1 MKMNKFAVIDI
12 GSNSVRLMV
21 SINGKNH
28 NKEVLTTRLA
38 EGMGE
43 NLILQTTPMERSAK
57 AVSFFVK
64 RAKDLGINNIWA
76 FATAAVRNAK
86 NKQEFLAMCKNLCGI
101 EIDVV
106 SGEKEA
112 YLGILGGLG
121 GNNGGL
127 IDVGGASTEIV
138 VQQNGKI
145 TYLKSFNVGCVSL
158 TNAVGQSEEKAQ
170 EYLNNVF
177 LALGGLEE
185 NNFTAIGGS
194 VLSACAI
201 LLKLK
206 VYDPNKTHGYV
217 IEKQNLLSLKK
228 KLYSLSLEERKN
240 IIGLQEKRIE
250 TISSGVAILCFIM
263 ERLGLDQL
271 TISEG
276 DNLEGYLKDKLKYE

>member
-64 RAKDLGINNIWA
+64 RAKALGINNIWA

-138 VQQNGKI
+138 VQKNGKI
-145 TYLKSFNVGCVSL
+145 TYLKSFNIGCVSL
-158 TNAVGQSEEKAQ
+158 TNVAGQKEKKAQ

-185 NNFTAIGGS
+185 KKFTAIGGS
-194 VLSACAI
+194 ALSACAI

-276 DNLEGYLKDKLKYE
+276 DNLEGYLKDKTI